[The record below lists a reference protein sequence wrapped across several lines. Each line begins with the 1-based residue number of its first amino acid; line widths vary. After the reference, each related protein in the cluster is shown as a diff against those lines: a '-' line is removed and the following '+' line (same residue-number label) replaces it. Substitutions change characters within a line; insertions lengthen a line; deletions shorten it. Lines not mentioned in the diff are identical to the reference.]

1 VCPCNQ
7 PPITYSSSSS
17 SVLTA
22 LVPDAV
28 TPREG
33 GQDLPKPN
41 TDQVRRTRDGQQQ
54 QQRHMG
60 AADLRALY
68 SYSTCGVRL

>member
-1 VCPCNQ
+1 MCPCNQ

-17 SVLTA
+17 S
-22 LVPDAV
+22 VPDAV

-54 QQRHMG
+54 QQQRHMG